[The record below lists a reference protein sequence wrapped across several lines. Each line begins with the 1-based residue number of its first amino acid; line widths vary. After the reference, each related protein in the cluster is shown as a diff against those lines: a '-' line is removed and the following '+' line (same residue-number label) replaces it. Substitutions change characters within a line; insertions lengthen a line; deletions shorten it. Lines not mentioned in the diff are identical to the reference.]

1 MSAMAMLQPGVPL
14 TQDSPLL
21 AVDNRLAPGRHR
33 FQLEVIDTAGLVSE
47 PALLV
52 VSVAALPEPEPEP
65 GPTPIQRGTTTLDP
79 RILTRVAERRR
90 IVTPINPRKPR

>member
-1 MSAMAMLQPGVPL
+1 MAMLKPGVPV

-21 AVDNRLAPGRHR
+21 AVENPLAPGRHR

-52 VSVAALPEPEPEP
+52 VSVAALPEPEPEREP
-65 GPTPIQRGTTTLDP
+65 GRTPFRRGTATLDP

>member
-1 MSAMAMLQPGVPL
+1 MLKPGVPV

-21 AVDNRLAPGRHR
+21 AVDNPLAPGRHR

-52 VSVAALPEPEPEP
+52 VSVAAPPEPEP
-65 GPTPIQRGTTTLDP
+65 GPRPTRRGTVTLDP
-79 RILTRVAERRR
+79 RVLTRVAERRR

>member
-1 MSAMAMLQPGVPL
+1 MAMLKPGVPV

-21 AVDNRLAPGRHR
+21 PVDNPLAPGRHR

-52 VSVAALPEPEPEP
+52 VSVAKLPEPAP
-65 GPTPIQRGTTTLDP
+65 GPIRRGTATLDP
-79 RILTRVAERRR
+79 RVLTRLAERR

>member
-1 MSAMAMLQPGVPL
+1 MAMLKPGVPV

-21 AVDNRLAPGRHR
+21 PVDNPLAPGRHR

-52 VSVAALPEPEPEP
+52 VSVAKLPEPAPEPEP
-65 GPTPIQRGTTTLDP
+65 GPGPIRRGTATLDP
-79 RILTRVAERRR
+79 RVLTRLAERR
-90 IVTPINPRKPR
+90 IVTPLNPRKPR

>member
-1 MSAMAMLQPGVPL
+1 MLKPGVPV

-21 AVDNRLAPGRHR
+21 PVDNPLAPGRHR

-52 VSVAALPEPEPEP
+52 VSVAKLPEPAPEP
-65 GPTPIQRGTTTLDP
+65 DRPGPGPIRRGTATLDP
-79 RILTRVAERRR
+79 RVLTRLAERR

>member
-1 MSAMAMLQPGVPL
+1 MAMLKPGVTV

-21 AVDNRLAPGRHR
+21 TVENPLAPGRHR
-33 FQLEVIDTAGLVSE
+33 FQLEVVDTAGLVSE

-52 VSVAALPEPEPEP
+52 VSVAALPDPAPEPEP
-65 GPTPIQRGTTTLDP
+65 DPDPRATRRGTVTLDP
-79 RILTRVAERRR
+79 RILTRLAERR

>member
-1 MSAMAMLQPGVPL
+1 MAMLKPGVPV

-21 AVDNRLAPGRHR
+21 TVENPLAPGRHR
-33 FQLEVIDTAGLVSE
+33 FQLEVVDTAGLVSE

-52 VSVAALPEPEPEP
+52 VSVAALPEPMPEPEP
-65 GPTPIQRGTTTLDP
+65 DPRPTRRGTVTLDP
-79 RILTRVAERRR
+79 RVLTRLAERR

>member
-1 MSAMAMLQPGVPL
+1 MLKPGVPV
-14 TQDSPLL
+14 TQNSPLL
-21 AVDNRLAPGRHR
+21 VVDNALAPGRHR

-52 VSVAALPEPEPEP
+52 VSVQAQPEPD
-65 GPTPIQRGTTTLDP
+65 PTPTRRGTVILDP
-79 RILTRVAERRR
+79 RILTRVAERR

>member
-1 MSAMAMLQPGVPL
+1 MAMLKPNVPL

-21 AVDNRLAPGRHR
+21 AVDNPLAPGRHR

-52 VSVAALPEPEPEP
+52 VSVAALPEPEP
-65 GPTPIQRGTTTLDP
+65 
-79 RILTRVAERRR
+79 
-90 IVTPINPRKPR
+90 

>member
-1 MSAMAMLQPGVPL
+1 MAMLKPGVPV

-21 AVDNRLAPGRHR
+21 TVENPLAPGRHR

-52 VSVAALPEPEPEP
+52 VSVEAPPA
-65 GPTPIQRGTTTLDP
+65 PTPTPTRPGTATIDP
-79 RILTRVAERRR
+79 RILTRVRDRR
-90 IVTPINPRKPR
+90 IITPINPRRPR

>member
-1 MSAMAMLQPGVPL
+1 MLKPGVPV

-21 AVDNRLAPGRHR
+21 TVENPLAPGRHR

-52 VSVAALPEPEPEP
+52 VSVQALPEPDPR
-65 GPTPIQRGTTTLDP
+65 PTRRGTMTLNP
-79 RILTRVAERRR
+79 RILTRVTERR
-90 IVTPINPRKPR
+90 IVTPINLRKPR

>member
-1 MSAMAMLQPGVPL
+1 MLKPGVPV

-21 AVDNRLAPGRHR
+21 AVDNPLAPGRHR

-65 GPTPIQRGTTTLDP
+65 GPRPTRRGTVTLDS

>member
-1 MSAMAMLQPGVPL
+1 MAILRPGVPV

-21 AVDNRLAPGRHR
+21 VVDNQLAPGRHR

-52 VSVAALPEPEPEP
+52 VSVAALPEPAPAPAP
-65 GPTPIQRGTTTLDP
+65 GPVRRATVTLNPRVLSRVVERRIATPITP
-79 RILTRVAERRR
+79 RR
-90 IVTPINPRKPR
+90 PR

>member
-1 MSAMAMLQPGVPL
+1 MLKPGVPV

-21 AVDNRLAPGRHR
+21 AVDNKLAPGRHR

-52 VSVAALPEPEPEP
+52 VSVQALPEPD
-65 GPTPIQRGTTTLDP
+65 PTPTRRGTVTLDP
-79 RILTRVAERRR
+79 RILTRVTERR
-90 IVTPINPRKPR
+90 IVTPINLRKPR